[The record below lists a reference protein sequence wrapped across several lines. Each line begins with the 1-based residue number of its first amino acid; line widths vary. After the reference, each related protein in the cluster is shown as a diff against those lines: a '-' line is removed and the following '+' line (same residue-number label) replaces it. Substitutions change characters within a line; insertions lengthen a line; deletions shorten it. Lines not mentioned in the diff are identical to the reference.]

1 MDNAPK
7 AYRNAK
13 TLGSTRLV
21 VCTGDNGPGDWVGL
35 RQRMLRRML
44 RRERREVVVFG
55 LWIFGKC
62 MLMDDS

>member
-1 MDNAPK
+1 MNNAPR

-21 VCTGDNGPGDWVGL
+21 VWSGDNGPGDWVGW

-55 LWIFGKC
+55 LLF
-62 MLMDDS
+62 LFHVNR